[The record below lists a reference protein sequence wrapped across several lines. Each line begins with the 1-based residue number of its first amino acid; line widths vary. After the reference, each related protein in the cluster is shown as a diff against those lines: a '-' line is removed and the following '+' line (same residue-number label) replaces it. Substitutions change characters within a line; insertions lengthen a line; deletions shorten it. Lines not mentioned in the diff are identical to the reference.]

1 MKTDD
6 QLSIF
11 DIDYTKE
18 QLYGV
23 LEANKYKCVIQA
35 YYLYYDYDDKVKYYY
50 IRTTDDIIIDLCIS
64 DYPVIF
70 TTYEGFTDKEIKK
83 IYRGNL

>member
-1 MKTDD
+1 MKTDG

-18 QLYGV
+18 KLYGV
-23 LEANKYKCVIQA
+23 LEANKHKCVIQA
-35 YYLYYDYDDKVKYYY
+35 YYLYNDYDDKVKYYY

-64 DYPVIF
+64 DDPVIF
-70 TTYEGFTDKEIKK
+70 TTYEGFTDKQIKQ